1 MMERTYSADEIL
13 TVIRKRC
20 GIADA
25 LDRFVIDIAGINTEL
40 EKLDD
45 KQLIIRTDAM
55 EMTLAGSKYD
65 EKHNCILHMVEIIDT
80 VYKSLDMRH
89 PIEVTAF
96 LCAFIDESKKTGTL
110 PFCFVLKVF
119 KDRQGLPDNSDRFT
133 MIFEG
138 TEMEL
143 ESLGEDRI
151 GIRTAGVEVVAASFI
166 PYLNELDF
174 IADSQLLYENYNAWN
189 ASRMTVLEEI
199 RLLAAAEQEFN
210 SVIELLLTYF
220 ETILIKR
227 GEYQEAAGLIAA
239 KTWQQPDTDAAGQ
252 AFRVYSNPLFAI

>member
-13 TVIRKRC
+13 TIIRKRC
-20 GIADA
+20 GFADA

-40 EKLDD
+40 EKQDD
-45 KQLIIRTDAM
+45 KQLVIRTDAM

-65 EKHNCILHMVEIIDT
+65 EQHNCILHMVEIIDT
-80 VYKSLDMRH
+80 IYKSLDMRH

-96 LCAFIDESKKTGTL
+96 LCEFIDKTKKPSTI
-110 PFCFVLKVF
+110 PFHFVLKVF
-119 KDRQGLPDNSDRFT
+119 KDRQGLPDISDRFT

-151 GIRTAGVEVVAASFI
+151 IVRTAGGEVVAGSFI
-166 PYLNELDF
+166 PYLKELDY
-174 IADSQLLYENYNAWN
+174 IADSHFLYENFNAWN

-199 RLLAAAEQEFN
+199 RLLVAAEQEFN
-210 SVIELLLTYF
+210 SVIELLLSYF
-220 ETILIKR
+220 ETILIKH
-227 GEYQEAAGLIAA
+227 GEYQETTGLIAA

-252 AFRVYSNPLFAI
+252 VFHVYSKPLFAK